1 MKCWCNGKILSN
13 PVPLDSFNYTLHY
26 SAPSA
31 WEGIRS
37 YVQDDGTCVIWKL
50 RDHCERLKDSAKILG
65 FEIPYTVGEIEQ
77 ACRDLVTANGNG
89 NFYLRPIA
97 YSTLA
102 AEGIHQAKQTIS
114 LDIYCV
120 PVPKL
125 HGKSGKEIKMVI
137 SNLVRSYPQYQ
148 MQAKTPANYQVVQ
161 LAQPIMK
168 QTGVDDIFLIDAQG
182 YVVEATVAN
191 FFVFKGD
198 VAMTPPN
205 RGSILPGITRRC
217 VAEILNDRS
226 LMFSKYKK
234 APMVIEKDITRSDIY
249 TADCIILCGTFAE
262 IVKVKEVDG
271 RQIDGN
277 QFYADMLKTEYD
289 LMVRGRR

>member
-1 MKCWCNGKILSN
+1 MKVWSNGSIISSPKPI
-13 PVPLDSFNYTLHY
+13 DSFNYSLHY
-26 SAPSA
+26 GAPAA

-37 YVQDDGTCVIWKL
+37 YVQDDGNAVLWRL
-50 RDHCERLKDSAKILG
+50 SEHCQRLKDSAKILG

-77 ACRDLVTANGNG
+77 ACRDLVVANGNG

-97 YSTLA
+97 YSTLP
-102 AEGIHQAKQTIS
+102 AEGIHQPQQEIS

-125 HGKSGKEIKMVI
+125 HGKAGKEIKMVI

-161 LAQPIMK
+161 LAQPIMQQNK
-168 QTGVDDIFLIDAQG
+168 VDDIFLIDAQG

-217 VAEILNDRS
+217 VAEILQDKS
-226 LMFSKYKK
+226 LMFTKYRK
-234 APMVIEKDITRSDIY
+234 APIVVEKDITRADIY

-262 IVKVKEVDG
+262 IVKVVEVDG
-271 RQIDGN
+271 RKIDGN
-277 QFYADMLKTEYD
+277 QFYADILKTEYD